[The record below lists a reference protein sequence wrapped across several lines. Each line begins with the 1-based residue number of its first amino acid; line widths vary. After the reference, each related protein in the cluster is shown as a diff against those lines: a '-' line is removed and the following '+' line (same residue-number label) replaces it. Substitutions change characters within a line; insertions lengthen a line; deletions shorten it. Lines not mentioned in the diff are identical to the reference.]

1 MGEIFRMVQ
10 RNQENRGKGENKGKG
25 AAGQE
30 RAREGSRRDGKTGRG
45 QREGGKRRD
54 SDMPSPF
61 HIGFP
66 NINIYQHICNQ

>member
-1 MGEIFRMVQ
+1 MVQ
-10 RNQENRGKGENKGKG
+10 RNQENGGKGENKGKG

-30 RAREGSRRDGKTGRG
+30 RAGEGSRRDGKTGRG
-45 QREGGKRRD
+45 QRKGGKRRD